1 MITMVMV
8 INRRVKNAT
17 PLVYDSI
24 KFRSKLEVYC
34 YKRLRESNIKTEY
47 ESKKFILQQGFEL
60 DNEKIRPIT
69 YTPDFIGDTF
79 IIECKGMQT
88 DSFKIKWKMFKYWL
102 FTNKINYKLY
112 MPRNQKDIEKVIA
125 LLQK

>member
-1 MITMVMV
+1 MA

-34 YKRLRESNIKTEY
+34 YKRLQESNIKTEY

-112 MPRNQKDIEKVIA
+112 MPRNQKDIEKII
-125 LLQK
+125 QDINDKNNK

>member
-1 MITMVMV
+1 MVMA

-34 YKRLRESNIKTEY
+34 YKQLRESNIKTEY

-112 MPRNQKDIEKVIA
+112 MPRNQKDIEKVI
-125 LLQK
+125 QDINEIKI

>member
-1 MITMVMV
+1 MV
-8 INRRVKNAT
+8 INKRVKNAT

-112 MPRNQKDIEKVIA
+112 MPRNQKDVEKVIA

>member
-1 MITMVMV
+1 MVMA

-112 MPRNQKDIEKVIA
+112 MPRNQKDIEKVI
-125 LLQK
+125 QDINEIKI